1 VEFLRTLA
9 TREPRGALVLLLALL
24 AGIHGAPTRDAPAPP
39 EQETPTAPACVDL
52 TAQLEARRAEFELPG
67 VAAVVIRGGEIV
79 ARGASGVR
87 RAGHEELVTVDDRWH
102 LGSCTKA
109 LTAVLVARLVDAKL
123 LDFGRPVLEYLP
135 RIAEQLDEA
144 ARERWRGLTLL
155 HLVTNRSGIG
165 SPHDDPLLWAELWK
179 REGTPTEQR
188 ATLVRHM
195 LAKKP
200 AGELG
205 TFLYSNANCAI
216 AGYIAETV
224 TGKPYEEL
232 MRAHVFTPLGM
243 SSAGFDV
250 PWDHALAEGASATE
264 PWPHRATGE
273 PLTPSPTVDNPPAIA
288 PAGTVHAS
296 LDDWA
301 KFVALIVRGARG
313 EPSDYLSIESFEV
326 VLHAHRIDDHSSYAA
341 GWMVVERPW
350 ARGANPGAR
359 GVCYTHT
366 GSNNSWFA
374 VAWLA
379 PERDFAVL
387 VATNRA
393 GAAASAA
400 CDGIVGALIAE
411 GFER

>member
-1 VEFLRTLA
+1 MSILVRSFVGWAAAACVSVFVAAASPHEA
-9 TREPRGALVLLLALL
+9 QAQEAKAQAESAREVRDVSALL
-24 AGIHGAPTRDAPAPP
+24 ATH
-39 EQETPTAPACVDL
+39 
-52 TAQLEARRAEFELPG
+52 RATGELPG
-67 VAAVVIRGGEIV
+67 VAAVVVRGGEVV

-87 RAGHEELVTVDDRWH
+87 RAGHDEAVTSADRWH

-109 LTAVLVARLVDAKL
+109 MTAVLVARLVDTKTLAF
-123 LDFGRPVLEYLP
+123 DRPVLEYLP
-135 RIAEQLDEA
+135 QIAEQLDDA
-144 ARERWRGLTLL
+144 ARERCQGLTLL

-165 SPHDDPLLWAELWK
+165 SPHDDPLLWATLWK

-188 ATLVRHM
+188 ATLVRRM

-205 TFLYSNANCAI
+205 TFLYSNSNCAI
-216 AGYIAETV
+216 AGYVAETV
-224 TGKPYEEL
+224 TGTPYEEL
-232 MRAHVFTPLGM
+232 MREHVFTPLGM

-250 PWDHALAEGASATE
+250 PWDHALAEGASATQ
-264 PWPHRATGE
+264 PWPHSTTGE
-273 PLTPSPTVDNPPAIA
+273 PLSPSPTVDNPPAIA

-301 KFVALIVRGARG
+301 KFVAVIVRGARG
-313 EPSDYLSIESFEV
+313 DPCEFLSIEWSEV
-326 VLHAHRIDDHSSYAA
+326 LLHAHPIDSNSRYAA

-350 ARGANPGAR
+350 ARASNPGAR

-366 GSNNSWFA
+366 GSNTTWFA

-393 GAAASAA
+393 GASASSA
-400 CDGIVGALIAE
+400 CDGIVGALVADE
-411 GFER
+411 FER